1 MHGDPKPMKIGAL
14 ARAALTPV
22 DTIRF
27 YEREGLLAAAP
38 RSEGN
43 YRLYGTAD
51 VQRLAFIR
59 QCRNLDMSLDE
70 VRTLLRVKDA
80 PEQDCQAVNE
90 LLDAH
95 VRHVAERLREL
106 RELERELK
114 SLRARCADV
123 QRSSQACG
131 ILQQLDESAQR
142 PSGRRY
148 RGAHG

>member
-1 MHGDPKPMKIGAL
+1 MHSDPKLMKIGAL

-27 YEREGLLAAAP
+27 YEREGLLAVAT

-43 YRLYGTAD
+43 YRLYGAAD

-114 SLRARCADV
+114 TLRARCADG

-142 PSGRRY
+142 PPGRRY
-148 RGAHG
+148 RGAHA

>member
-1 MHGDPKPMKIGAL
+1 MQSDPKLMKIGAL

-43 YRLYGTAD
+43 YRLYGALD

-114 SLRARCADV
+114 ALRARCAGA
-123 QRSSQACG
+123 QAGRACG

-148 RGAHG
+148 RGAHA